1 MEFSVRD
8 SQYRK
13 VHKQICDAMRN
24 IKQKKRERLLVKQIR
39 TCYPKIQH
47 FNI

>member
-13 VHKQICDAMRN
+13 IHKQICDAMRN
-24 IKQKKRERLLVKQIR
+24 IKQKKRK
-39 TCYPKIQH
+39 KITSEAD
-47 FNI
+47 